1 MVQYDLFLLEIGRIQ
16 HSFMFLIIGVF
27 FKAVILRGTPLLLQ
41 LFKYHILILGT
52 IISEWL
58 LELFQYL
65 SVNNECDVSN

>member
-1 MVQYDLFLLEIGRIQ
+1 
-16 HSFMFLIIGVF
+16 MFLIIGVF